1 MHILG
6 CLSVLLLFAVI
17 FIFSF
22 VRGFFRMFFGQG
34 AKTDSGSKQRS
45 YTTSNQEGDS
55 VHSSSASYSAPKKK
69 VIDKD
74 EGEYVDFEEVDK

>member
-17 FIFSF
+17 FIFSLI
-22 VRGFFRMFFGQG
+22 RGFFRMFFGWG
-34 AKTDSGSKQRS
+34 SRTDSNSRQHS
-45 YTTSNQEGDS
+45 YTTSNQGGGEA
-55 VHSSSASYSAPKKK
+55 HSFTSYPAPKKK